1 MNSFWSDKT
10 VLVTGHTGF
19 KGTWLTMWLK
29 LLGAKVVGLSL
40 EPETHPAIFKL
51 SGLEQQVNHNIAD
64 IRDKEKVESLVERTR
79 PDVIFHL
86 AAQPIV
92 LESYENPL
100 STYQTNVMGTVN
112 LLDTLKNIGYSCAV
126 VFITSDKCYENKEWV
141 QLYREDDE
149 LGGFDPYSSS
159 KACTEIAISSYRRA
173 FFNPNKNTRILI
185 SSARAGNVIGGG
197 DWAKH
202 RIIPD
207 CMRSIQA
214 KELIQIR
221 NKTANRPW
229 QHVLEPLNGYL
240 ILAQKSY
247 EALTLK
253 DSNAIRTLASAFNF
267 GPDIYSNKTVEEVVK
282 EVLKHVE
289 GKSTD
294 VPNAFAKHEAF
305 SLNLSIVKAY
315 KILNWKPLWNFE
327 RTIFETVMWYTRSKE
342 IMSFP
347 EKIQKLMCDQI
358 SSYEQE
364 KKECSS

>member
-1 MNSFWSDKT
+1 MNTFWKDKT

-40 EPETHPAIFKL
+40 EPETDPSIFKL
-51 SGLEQQVNHNIAD
+51 SGLSKQINHNIAD
-64 IRDKEKVESLVERTR
+64 IRDHEKLKILVETTR
-79 PDVIFHL
+79 PDVVFHL

-100 STYQTNVMGTVN
+100 STYQTNVMGTVH
-112 LLDTLKNIGYSCAV
+112 LLDALKNIGHLCAT

-141 QLYREDDE
+141 QLYREDDD

-159 KACTEIAISSYRRA
+159 KACTEIAVSSYRRA
-173 FFNPNKNTRILI
+173 FFDPNKKTNVLI

-197 DWAKH
+197 DWAKN

-207 CMRSIQA
+207 CIRSIQA
-214 KELIQIR
+214 NELIQIR
-221 NKTANRPW
+221 NKIANRPW
-229 QHVLEPLNGYL
+229 QHVLEPLSGYL

-253 DSNAIRTLASAFNF
+253 DAKAIRTLASAFNF
-267 GPDIYSNKTVEEVVK
+267 GPEFYSNRTVEEVVK

-289 GKSTD
+289 GQWAD
-294 VPNAFAKHEAF
+294 VHNPFAKHEAF
-305 SLNLSIVKAY
+305 SLNLSIVKSY
-315 KILNWKPLWNFE
+315 KILNWKPLWDFE
-327 RTIFETVMWYTRSKE
+327 RTIFETVTWYQRSTE
-342 IMSFP
+342 IMGLP

-358 SSYEQE
+358 SSYQTE
-364 KKECSS
+364 KKVCFS